1 MLTATSLRPTSP
13 YSWPQPDHAAGLKA
27 DQRGPSGGAWRE
39 RSRKHIARFG
49 MEGGCGA
56 TFVES
61 LRLQR
66 FIALGDQ
73 AIG

>member
-1 MLTATSLRPTSP
+1 MPV
-13 YSWPQPDHAAGLKA
+13 
-27 DQRGPSGGAWRE
+27 E
-39 RSRKHIARFG
+39 RSASEISAPRSASRRMARSLLPVAA
-49 MEGGCGA
+49 EGGCGA